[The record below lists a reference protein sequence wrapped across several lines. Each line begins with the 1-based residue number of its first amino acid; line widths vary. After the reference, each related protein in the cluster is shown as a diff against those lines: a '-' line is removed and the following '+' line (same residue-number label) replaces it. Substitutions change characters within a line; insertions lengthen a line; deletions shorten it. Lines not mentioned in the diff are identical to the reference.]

1 MRWDEWLRDRIAGQD
16 GMPDNIKLADEMF
29 AMIRVAETA
38 GVDLPNM
45 SKFLQEH
52 MRSGHKKR
60 NGPRSLEP
68 EEIVLRAKCIASV
81 LELLESGV
89 DVEDARTDV
98 AETAQLDRDK
108 IVRWHQDYEP
118 SHKTGARHI
127 MNISDQV
134 SVFRHE
140 IRREHNRIGIREA
153 IIGLLGESA

>member
-98 AETAQLDRDK
+98 ARQRNWIATKSSA
-108 IVRWHQDYEP
+108 
-118 SHKTGARHI
+118 
-127 MNISDQV
+127 
-134 SVFRHE
+134 
-140 IRREHNRIGIREA
+140 GIRIMSHPIRPA
-153 IIGLLGESA
+153 HGTS